1 MRFSRFKKNPLHI
14 PSSQKPARNFII
26 TIFICS
32 YFVTVTPVLYFLHKN
47 YLVLDE
53 IGYKFFPTLLDVN
66 TSDKILIISLLCFS
80 FVIGLG
86 IQLIAQR
93 YFLKKLY
100 RPIDMVQSHISK
112 LILGDFNQPKIPLK
126 QDPYVH
132 ELIKTYNYFYS
143 SLQTNLKRDITF
155 LQELEEKYDPKLAS
169 VLKLEKME
177 QLNLKFK
184 SLNDFDNSSEDKSNK
199 IDAA

>member
-1 MRFSRFKKNPLHI
+1 MRFSRLKKNPLHI

-32 YFVTVTPVLYFLHKN
+32 YFVTVTPILYFLHKN

-66 TSDKILIISLLCFS
+66 TSDKILIISFLVIS
-80 FVIGLG
+80 FIIGLG

-93 YFLKKLY
+93 YFLRKLY
-100 RPIDMVQSHISK
+100 RPIDLVQSHISK

-126 QDPYVH
+126 QDPFAH

-155 LQELEEKYDPKLAS
+155 LKELEEKHDPKLAS

-177 QLNLKFK
+177 QLNLKLESLKDFEK
-184 SLNDFDNSSEDKSNK
+184 STTHDFDKSG
-199 IDAA
+199 AA